1 MKQSV
6 NKSIRAITEGAIFTA
21 AYALLALL
29 GKYLSSDSM
38 LYYFTP
44 LPIALYVA
52 RNKFT
57 YSIAVFFASVLLSF
71 LFVEPILA
79 LFIIM
84 PNIIVGFIFGCLEKY
99 SKLKFINYAV
109 MIISCLL
116 VSFLSIHG
124 YELITGIDYFEDVT
138 SMFEEIGKLFTV
150 DLSIVIPLFV
160 EIISIIVLVVDA
172 VIKSVLLYL
181 IFAIIVKRLKLIPG
195 YSLKIKMPYKYH
207 FTISLSYILVY
218 IIANLTLSYMF
229 ENDHVV
235 IKLFCILFLSLLLLF
250 SFYLIYQFIMFLRFK
265 FKKLNIGL
273 FILVIIASMIL
284 SPISILGGIVLNFIN
299 YNILLDMI

>member
-84 PNIIVGFIFGCLEKY
+84 PNIIVGFIFGCLEK
-99 SKLKFINYAV
+99 
-109 MIISCLL
+109 
-116 VSFLSIHG
+116 
-124 YELITGIDYFEDVT
+124 
-138 SMFEEIGKLFTV
+138 
-150 DLSIVIPLFV
+150 
-160 EIISIIVLVVDA
+160 
-172 VIKSVLLYL
+172 
-181 IFAIIVKRLKLIPG
+181 
-195 YSLKIKMPYKYH
+195 
-207 FTISLSYILVY
+207 
-218 IIANLTLSYMF
+218 
-229 ENDHVV
+229 
-235 IKLFCILFLSLLLLF
+235 
-250 SFYLIYQFIMFLRFK
+250 
-265 FKKLNIGL
+265 
-273 FILVIIASMIL
+273 
-284 SPISILGGIVLNFIN
+284 
-299 YNILLDMI
+299 

>member
-52 RNKFT
+52 RNKIT
-57 YSIAVFFASVLLSF
+57 YSVAVFFASVLLSF

-99 SKLKFINYAV
+99 SKLKFINYAT

-138 SMFEEIGKLFTV
+138 LLFEEVSKLFEI

-160 EIISIIVLVVDA
+160 EIISIIVLIVDA
-172 VIKSVLLYL
+172 VIKSVLLYV
-181 IFAIIVKRLKLIPG
+181 IFAIIVKRLKLIPD

-207 FTISLSYILVY
+207 FTISLSYIVVY
-218 IIANLTLSYMF
+218 IIANFTLAYMF

-235 IKLFCILFLSLLLLF
+235 IKLFSILFVSLLLLF
-250 SFYLIYQFIMFLRFK
+250 SFYLIYQFIIFLRFK

-284 SPISILGGIVLNFIN
+284 SPLSILGGIILNFIN